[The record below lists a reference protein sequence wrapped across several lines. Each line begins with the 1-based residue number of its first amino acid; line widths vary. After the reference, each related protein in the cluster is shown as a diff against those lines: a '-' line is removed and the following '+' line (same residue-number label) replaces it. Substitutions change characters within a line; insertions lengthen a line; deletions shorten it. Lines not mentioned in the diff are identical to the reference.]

1 MIARLS
7 IFSVEFT
14 EALGWML
21 IHSLWQGTIVA
32 ILLLII
38 LFAIKTKSAQIKYF
52 ISFVALMGITVW
64 AGVTF
69 VKSYRYAAEKQ
80 ALKAQIIN
88 NPSQFRSILKAS
100 ANGSVSNPIQGIDQT
115 TLKVRAFFI
124 RHFNSICI
132 VWLIG
137 IMIMLIRFVGG
148 LAYTRRLR
156 SHKLTPITDEWY
168 LILKTLSQKLGVKRR
183 VESFFSP
190 LTKVPVT
197 LGVIKP
203 VILLPV
209 SAVTGLTPSEFEAI
223 VAHEL
228 AHIMRNDYLLNVI
241 QSIVEMLFFFHPAV
255 WIISSQIRAERENSC
270 DNIAVDAIGNKTE
283 YIKTLA
289 AMQIKQ
295 VEQTNLA
302 VAFSGGKGS
311 VLQRIKRLQKEI
323 AMKTNFSEGIIAA
336 TIIAG
341 GLMLASFTSSPSVE
355 HSTALHS
362 NSPMQQQ
369 SVQNRDS
376 LVKVTLTSVDKLQP
390 EQVQAIEKAVE
401 VAMSETD
408 TLLSAQ
414 MMYEI
419 NQSLKEIDVNEI
431 VKEAMQEVAKA
442 MQEAS
447 VEVGRAFD
455 EVEKGEINREMK
467 EAAREI
473 QEARKEMEIE
483 MRQAMAAE
491 GVDSAIIEA
500 SVSAAK
506 TGMDVASVV
515 VENLDVEGIVSAAL
529 QGVFSAFSSISQAA
543 SDSANAPLK
552 SDSNNART
560 ERLEMQNKELLN
572 KQAELEKKL
581 KELEGQTD
589 KSQK

>member
-1 MIARLS
+1 MIAKLS

-21 IHSLWQGTIVA
+21 IHSLWQGSIVA

-38 LFAIKTKSAQIKYF
+38 LFAIKSKSAQIKYF

-64 AGVTF
+64 SGVTF

-80 ALKAQIIN
+80 NLKAQIIN

-100 ANGSVSNPIQGIDQT
+100 ATNSVSNPIKGIDQT
-115 TLKVRAFFI
+115 SLKVRTFFI
-124 RHFNSICI
+124 RHFNAICF
-132 VWLIG
+132 VWLVG
-137 IMIMLIRFVGG
+137 IMVMLIRFVGG

-156 SHKLTPITDEWY
+156 SHKLTPITDEWC

-183 VESFFSP
+183 VETFFSP
-190 LTKVPVT
+190 LTQVPVT
-197 LGVIKP
+197 LGAIKP

-209 SAVTGLTPSEFEAI
+209 SAITGLTPSEFEAI

-270 DNIAVDAIGNKTE
+270 DNIAVNAIGNKTE

-302 VAFSGGKGS
+302 VAFSSSKGT

-323 AMKTNFSEGIIAA
+323 TMKTNFTEGIIAA

-341 GLMLASFTSSPSVE
+341 GLMLASFTSSQSVE
-355 HSTALHS
+355 YSKSLNS
-362 NSPMQQQ
+362 NAPMEQHL
-369 SVQNRDS
+369 VQNRDS
-376 LVKVTLTSVDKLQP
+376 LLQVTVTSIDKLKP
-390 EQVQAIEKAVE
+390 EQVQAIEQAVE

-414 MMYEI
+414 MMHEI
-419 NQSLKEIDVNEI
+419 NQSLKEINLNEI
-431 VKEAMQEVAKA
+431 VKEAMLEVGKA
-442 MQEAS
+442 MKEAS
-447 VEVGRAFD
+447 VEID
-455 EVEKGEINREMK
+455 SMLNEVEMQEINEGLR

-473 QEARKEMEIE
+473 QAARAEVEAEMRLEME
-483 MRQAMAAE
+483 AE
-491 GVDSAIIEA
+491 GVAPEIIEA
-500 SVSAAK
+500 SVNAAK
-506 TGMDVASVV
+506 TGLDVASGV
-515 VENLDVEGIVSAAL
+515 VENLDIEGIVSFAL
-529 QGVFSAFSSISQAA
+529 QGVFSAFSSIGEAA
-543 SDSANAPLK
+543 SDSTTMYLHGKNE
-552 SDSNNART
+552 RT
-560 ERLEMQNKELLN
+560 ERLEKQNRELLN

-589 KSQK
+589 KSKK